1 MELLPI
7 RTVYPLGELEMISP
21 WFDNR
26 NSTDGRPGPVSRL
39 PRLLLIV
46 APPRSGSYLLCRQL
60 WELGYGRP
68 FEYCNP
74 NPLFRS
80 ALARFGKRPWQQLI
94 RARSAS
100 PTFDSQTFFSCK
112 LQPYQLRGSLDRQ
125 IRQVWTPLARSG
137 WLENNQGRLKLELV
151 FLRRLDVLRSASS
164 WHFSLCTGA
173 FDQGLTYT
181 FQRWPMGALL
191 DPEYLN
197 KSLVEYREHLRWL
210 RQAQA
215 AFPLAHRLTHEEL
228 LADSAGQ
235 LGGLV
240 KQLSPA
246 VDAGTLDEAL
256 RFRIEADPSPF
267 RAERQG
273 LLKAIETLIRE
284 RDLMPDAEDLA

>member
-1 MELLPI
+1 MELLHT
-7 RTVYPLGELEMISP
+7 RAVYPLGELEMISP

-26 NSTDGRPGPVSRL
+26 KLMDGGPDLVSRA

-74 NPLFRS
+74 NPLFRT
-80 ALARFGKRPWQQLI
+80 ALARFGRRPWQQLI

-100 PTFDSQTFFSCK
+100 PAFDAQTFFSCK
-112 LQPYQLRGSLDRQ
+112 LQPYQMRGSLEHQ
-125 IRQVWTPLARSG
+125 IQQMWIPLARRG
-137 WLENNQGRLKLELV
+137 WLENNQGRLRLELV
-151 FLRRLDVLRSASS
+151 FLRRLDVLRSAAS

-228 LADSAGQ
+228 LADQ
-235 LGGLV
+235 
-240 KQLSPA
+240 
-246 VDAGTLDEAL
+246 
-256 RFRIEADPSPF
+256 
-267 RAERQG
+267 
-273 LLKAIETLIRE
+273 
-284 RDLMPDAEDLA
+284 M